1 MKKSFIKNKKGFTL
15 VEVMLAVGVI
25 AVSIASMIGLLGA
38 ITANITQIRH
48 QQRTA
53 DCVAQMET
61 VLRTK
66 RFSEVYRWLANPS
79 EPYVVYFWT
88 EYQNPDDPD
97 NSSMMLVT
105 SEDEGYVP
113 GMPPSKEAMANS
125 EGNIYRALLT
135 LYQSGLKGE
144 RVAIGSDAQY
154 DGGALAGEDTSYAL
168 SYLPINMEL
177 FAEPREDITL
187 GAGNVQTNEE
197 RRVFQGIIMKIR

>member
-1 MKKSFIKNKKGFTL
+1 METNFAKSKKGFTL

-38 ITANITQIRH
+38 ITANIAQIRH
-48 QQRTA
+48 QQRAA

-61 VLRTK
+61 ILRMK
-66 RFSEVYRWLANPS
+66 QFKDVYRWVSNPA

-97 NSSMMLVT
+97 NSSLMLVS
-105 SEDEGYVP
+105 SEDEGRVP
-113 GMPPSKEAMANS
+113 NMPPTKEALENS
-125 EGNIYRALLT
+125 EGDVYRALLT

-144 RVAIGSDAQY
+144 RATIGDDSEY
-154 DGGALAGEDTSYAL
+154 GGGALAGDADSYAL

-177 FAEPREDITL
+177 LAEPRDNITV
-187 GAGNVQTNEE
+187 GRGDANVNEE
-197 RRVFQGIIMKIR
+197 RRIFQGTIMKIR